1 MSLSTVV
8 TSDLKGVPRSVEDE
22 QTLLNVGLEVFTSME
37 QALSH
42 IKTLERSFL
51 LQLHSLIDS
60 VQLLGMAETA
70 RLGSLVSQLDFNS
83 YYSGAAPLSTFI
95 LNPIV
100 PSR

>member
-1 MSLSTVV
+1 MTA
-8 TSDLKGVPRSVEDE
+8 DLKGTPRSVDDE
-22 QTLLNVGLEVFTSME
+22 QTLLNNGLEVFTSME

-42 IKTLERSFL
+42 IKSLERSFL

-83 YYSGAAPLSTFI
+83 YYSGSAPLTTFVM
-95 LNPIV
+95 NPIV